1 MLCQTELSQDYS
13 DMIYK
18 SNSVDE
24 TIAIAE
30 SFAKNLK
37 IGDTVLYTG
46 EMGAGKTHFT
56 KGIAKY
62 FGIERGVS
70 SPTFALVNEYIGNEV
85 SVFHFDLFRISSYDD
100 LYAIGFFDYFDRDGI
115 LAVEWSENISNLSDY
130 LEDVWFVDISKVSEN
145 EREISIRKKG
155 E

>member
-1 MLCQTELSQDYS
+1 MKYT
-13 DMIYK
+13 

-24 TIAIAE
+24 TISIAE
-30 SFAKNLK
+30 EFAKQLK
-37 IGDTVLYTG
+37 IGDTILYTG

-56 KGIAKY
+56 KGIAKH

-70 SPTFALVNEYIGNEV
+70 SPTFALVNEYIGNETN
-85 SVFHFDLFRISSYDD
+85 VFHFDLFRINCYDD

-115 LAVEWSENISNLSDY
+115 LAVEWSENISNLADY
-130 LEDVWFVDISKVSEN
+130 LEDVWLVDIEKTGEES
-145 EREISIRKKG
+145 REITIKRKG

>member
-1 MLCQTELSQDYS
+1 MKYT
-13 DMIYK
+13 

-24 TIAIAE
+24 TISIAE
-30 SFAKNLK
+30 EFAKQLK
-37 IGDTVLYTG
+37 IGDTILYTG

-70 SPTFALVNEYIGNEV
+70 SPTFALVNEYIGSETN
-85 SVFHFDLFRISSYDD
+85 VFHFDLFRINSYDD

-115 LAVEWSENISNLSDY
+115 LAVEWSENISNLADY
-130 LEDVWFVDISKVSEN
+130 LEDVWLVDIEKTGEES
-145 EREISIRKKG
+145 REITIKRKG

>member
-1 MLCQTELSQDYS
+1 MKFT
-13 DMIYK
+13 

-24 TIAIAE
+24 TISIAE
-30 SFAKNLK
+30 KFAEQLSA
-37 IGDTVLYTG
+37 GDTILYTG

-56 KGIAKY
+56 KGIAKH
-62 FGIERGVS
+62 FGIHKGVS
-70 SPTFALVNEYIGNEV
+70 SPTFALVNEYIGNEIN
-85 SVFHFDLFRISSYDD
+85 VFHFDLFRINSYDD

-130 LEDVWFVDISKVSEN
+130 LENVWLVDIAKTGDES
-145 EREISIRKKG
+145 REITIKRKG

>member
-1 MLCQTELSQDYS
+1 MKYT
-13 DMIYK
+13 

-24 TIAIAE
+24 TISIAE
-30 SFAKNLK
+30 EFAKQLK
-37 IGDTVLYTG
+37 IGDTILYTG

-56 KGIAKY
+56 KGIAKH

-70 SPTFALVNEYIGNEV
+70 SPTFALVNEYIGNDTN
-85 SVFHFDLFRISSYDD
+85 VFHFDLFRINSYDD

-115 LAVEWSENISNLSDY
+115 LAVEWSENISNLADY
-130 LEDVWFVDISKVSEN
+130 LENVWLVDIEKTGEES
-145 EREISIRKKG
+145 REITIRRKD

>member
-1 MLCQTELSQDYS
+1 MTYT
-13 DMIYK
+13 
-18 SNSVDE
+18 SNSVEE
-24 TIAIAE
+24 TIKIAE
-30 SFAKNLK
+30 EFAKQLK
-37 IGDTVLYTG
+37 IGDTILYTG

-56 KGIAKY
+56 KGIAKH
-62 FGIERGVS
+62 FGIEKGVS

-85 SVFHFDLFRISSYDD
+85 NVFHFDLFRINTYDD

-130 LEDVWFVDISKVSEN
+130 LENVWLVDIAKTGEES
-145 EREISIRKKG
+145 REITIKRKG

>member
-1 MLCQTELSQDYS
+1 MNF
-13 DMIYK
+13 I
-18 SNSVDE
+18 SNSVEE

-30 SFAKNLK
+30 KFAGQLK
-37 IGDTVLYTG
+37 IGDTILYTG

-56 KGIAKY
+56 KGIAKH
-62 FGIERGVS
+62 FGIEKGVS
-70 SPTFALVNEYIGNEV
+70 SPTFALVNEYIGSDTN
-85 SVFHFDLFRISSYDD
+85 VFHFDLFRINSYDD

-130 LEDVWFVDISKVSEN
+130 LENVWLVDIAKTGEES
-145 EREISIRKKG
+145 RSITIKRKG

>member
-1 MLCQTELSQDYS
+1 
-13 DMIYK
+13 MIFT
-18 SNSVDE
+18 SNSVEE

-30 SFAKNLK
+30 EFAGHLR
-37 IGDTVLYTG
+37 IGDTILYTG

-56 KGIAKY
+56 KGIAKH
-62 FGIERGVS
+62 FGIEKGVS
-70 SPTFALVNEYIGNEV
+70 SPTFALVNEYIGNV
-85 SVFHFDLFRISSYDD
+85 TNVFHFDLFRINTYDD

-130 LEDVWFVDISKVSEN
+130 LENVWLVDIAKTGDESRTITIK
-145 EREISIRKKG
+145 RKG

>member
-1 MLCQTELSQDYS
+1 MNF
-13 DMIYK
+13 I
-18 SNSVDE
+18 SNSVEE

-30 SFAKNLK
+30 KFAGQLK
-37 IGDTVLYTG
+37 IGDTILYTG

-56 KGIAKY
+56 KGIAMH
-62 FGIERGVS
+62 FGIEKGVS
-70 SPTFALVNEYIGNEV
+70 SPTFALVNEYIGNDTN
-85 SVFHFDLFRISSYDD
+85 VFHFDLFRINSYDD

-130 LEDVWFVDISKVSEN
+130 LENVWLVDIEKTGEES
-145 EREISIRKKG
+145 RSITIKRKG

>member
-1 MLCQTELSQDYS
+1 MNF
-13 DMIYK
+13 I
-18 SNSVDE
+18 SNSVEE

-30 SFAKNLK
+30 KFAGQLK
-37 IGDTVLYTG
+37 IGDTILYTG

-56 KGIAKY
+56 KGIAKH
-62 FGIERGVS
+62 FGIEKGVS
-70 SPTFALVNEYIGNEV
+70 SPTFALVNEYIGSDTN
-85 SVFHFDLFRISSYDD
+85 VFHFDLFRINSYDD

-130 LEDVWFVDISKVSEN
+130 LENVWLVDIAKTGDES
-145 EREISIRKKG
+145 RSITIKRKG

>member
-1 MLCQTELSQDYS
+1 MEF
-13 DMIYK
+13 I

-30 SFAKNLK
+30 KFAEQLK
-37 IGDTVLYTG
+37 IGDTILYTG

-56 KGIAKY
+56 KGIAKF
-62 FGIERGVS
+62 FGIEKGVS
-70 SPTFALVNEYIGNEV
+70 SPTFALVNEYIGEEV
-85 SVFHFDLFRISSYDD
+85 NVFHFDLFRISTYDD

-130 LEDVWFVDISKVSEN
+130 LEDVWLVDIAKTGEN
-145 EREISIRKKG
+145 QREITINKKG
-155 E
+155 A

>member
-1 MLCQTELSQDYS
+1 MMKYT
-13 DMIYK
+13 

-24 TIAIAE
+24 TISIAE
-30 SFAKNLK
+30 EFAKQLK
-37 IGDTVLYTG
+37 IGDTILYTG

-56 KGIAKY
+56 KGIAKH

-70 SPTFALVNEYIGNEV
+70 SPTFALVNEYIGNETN
-85 SVFHFDLFRISSYDD
+85 VFHFDLFRINSYDD

-115 LAVEWSENISNLSDY
+115 LAVEWSENISNLADY
-130 LEDVWFVDISKVSEN
+130 LEDVWLVDIEKTGEES
-145 EREISIRKKG
+145 REITIKRKG

>member
-1 MLCQTELSQDYS
+1 
-13 DMIYK
+13 MIYK

-56 KGIAKY
+56 KGIAKH
-62 FGIERGVS
+62 FGIEKGVS
-70 SPTFALVNEYIGNEV
+70 SPTFALVNEYIGNET
-85 SVFHFDLFRISSYDD
+85 SVFHFDLFRISTYDD

-130 LEDVWFVDISKVSEN
+130 LEDVWLVDIAKTGEN
-145 EREISIRKKG
+145 QREITINKKG
-155 E
+155 A

>member
-1 MLCQTELSQDYS
+1 MNF
-13 DMIYK
+13 I
-18 SNSVDE
+18 SNSVEE

-30 SFAKNLK
+30 KFAEQLK
-37 IGDTVLYTG
+37 IGDTILYTG

-62 FGIERGVS
+62 FGIEKGVS
-70 SPTFALVNEYIGNEV
+70 SPTFALVNEYIGNDTN
-85 SVFHFDLFRISSYDD
+85 VFHFDLFRINSYDD

-130 LEDVWFVDISKVSEN
+130 LENVWLVDIAKTGDESRTITIK
-145 EREISIRKKG
+145 RKG

>member
-1 MLCQTELSQDYS
+1 MNF
-13 DMIYK
+13 I
-18 SNSVDE
+18 SNSVEE

-30 SFAKNLK
+30 KFAEQLK

-56 KGIAKY
+56 KGIAKH
-62 FGIERGVS
+62 FGIEKGVS
-70 SPTFALVNEYIGNEV
+70 SPTFALVNEYIGNDTN
-85 SVFHFDLFRISSYDD
+85 VFHFDLFRINSYDD

-130 LEDVWFVDISKVSEN
+130 LENVWLVDIAKTGDES
-145 EREISIRKKG
+145 RSIIIKRKG

>member
-1 MLCQTELSQDYS
+1 MTYN
-13 DMIYK
+13 

-30 SFAKNLK
+30 KFAEQLK
-37 IGDTVLYTG
+37 VGDTILYTG

-56 KGIAKY
+56 KGIAKH
-62 FGIERGVS
+62 FGIDKGVS

-85 SVFHFDLFRISSYDD
+85 NVFHFDLFRITTYDD

-115 LAVEWSENISNLSDY
+115 LAVEWSENITNLSDY
-130 LEDVWFVDISKVSEN
+130 LEDVWLVDISKSGEN
-145 EREISIRKKG
+145 SRVITINRKG
-155 E
+155 D